1 MWRNVFKQKGDTF
14 DYIHSLLVL
23 CKWLVAGCAIG
34 VLVGAVSACFGH
46 TLLYVNELRQQ
57 YPLLVLGLPLGG
69 LVIVFLYHAFKDGD
83 DKGTNTIVASI
94 QTSSEIPFRM
104 APLIFVS
111 TVITHLLGGSAGR
124 EGAAIQLGGS
134 IAKKLAKAL
143 RLDENSQRI
152 IIMCGM
158 SAGFSA
164 LFGTPMAAAIFS
176 MEVIS
181 VGIMHY
187 SALVPCVTASMIAH
201 FVSKAFRLP
210 GEAFPVMGL
219 PVMDVK
225 SFFKIVVFAAVVG
238 AVSLLFCV
246 ILHSA
251 EHLYKK
257 YLTNPY
263 IRIFVG
269 GCLVIVFA
277 AILRT
282 DLYLGSGM
290 EIIEDIF
297 HGTAGGHE
305 MEGLHGIDVSARVGI
320 PWFAFFL
327 KMIFTA
333 MTLGA
338 GFKGGEIVPSL
349 CIGAAFGFMS
359 APLMGLSTPLIAAC
373 GMVGVFCGVT
383 NCPITSLLI
392 AFELFGF
399 EGMPYYLVTI
409 AVSYMLSG
417 YQGLYRAQRI
427 VYSKTK
433 TEFILGKRNDGQ

>member
-1 MWRNVFKQKGDTF
+1 MFKSFANRKGDAF
-14 DYIHSLLVL
+14 DYLNSFLIL
-23 CKWLVAGCAIG
+23 CKWLVAGCVVG
-34 VLVGAVSACFGH
+34 VIVGAVSCAFGH
-46 TLLYVNELRQQ
+46 TLAYVNDVRER
-57 YPLLVLGLPLGG
+57 YPYIVFGLPCAG
-69 LVIVFLYHAFKDGD
+69 LVIVFLYQFFKDGD

-111 TVITHLLGGSAGR
+111 TAITHLFGGSAGR

-134 IAKKLAKAL
+134 IAKKMARMLK
-143 RLDENSQRI
+143 LDANNQRI

-164 LFGTPMAAAIFS
+164 LFGTPMAAAVFS

-201 FVSKAFRLP
+201 FVAEGFRLK
-210 GEAFPVMGL
+210 GEAFPVAEVPAMNAE
-219 PVMDVK
+219 
-225 SFFKIVVFAAVVG
+225 SFFQMVVFAAVVG
-238 AVSLLFCV
+238 GVSLLFCL

-257 YLTNPY
+257 YFVNPY
-263 IRIFVG
+263 LRIFAA
-269 GCLVIVFA
+269 GCIVVAFA
-277 AILRT
+277 LLLRT

-290 EIIEDIF
+290 GMIERIF
-297 HGTAGGHE
+297 HGDKEALRT
-305 MEGLHGIDVSARVGI
+305 I
-320 PWFAFFL
+320 PWFAFLL
-327 KMIFTA
+327 KMLFTA
-333 MTLGA
+333 LTLGG

-349 CIGAAFGFMS
+349 CIGAAFGSMS
-359 APLMGLSTPLIAAC
+359 AALMGLPMPLIAAC

-392 AFELFGF
+392 AFELFGG

-417 YQGLYRAQRI
+417 YQGLYKAQRI

-433 TEFILGKRNDGQ
+433 TEFILKQPRNDAGKDE

>member
-1 MWRNVFKQKGDTF
+1 MWKDFWRRKGDAT
-14 DYIHSLLVL
+14 DYLNAVLIL

-34 VLVGAVSACFGH
+34 GIVGSISALFGH
-46 TLLYVNELRQQ
+46 TLLYVNELREK
-57 YPLLVLGLPLGG
+57 YPMLVLGLPVGG
-69 LVIVFLYHAFKDGD
+69 LVIVFLYHFFKDEK

-94 QTSSEIPFRM
+94 QTSSQIPFRM

-111 TVITHLLGGSAGR
+111 TTITHLFGGSAGR

-134 IAKKLAKAL
+134 IAQKIANALKLNDNDK
-143 RLDENSQRI
+143 RI
-152 IIMCGM
+152 LIMCGM

-210 GEAFPVMGL
+210 GEAFPVMGV
-219 PVMDVK
+219 PTIDPWNFM
-225 SFFKIVVFAAVVG
+225 KIVVFAAVVG
-238 AVSLLFCV
+238 GVSLLFCV

-257 YLTNPY
+257 YFKNAY
-263 IRIFVG
+263 IRIFVA
-269 GCLVIVFA
+269 GCLVVLFA

-290 EIIEDIF
+290 EIIEEIF
-297 HGTAGGHE
+297 HGLEESGGNMAG
-305 MEGLHGIDVSARVGI
+305 SSI
-320 PWFAFFL
+320 PWFAFLL

-333 MTLGA
+333 LTLGA
-338 GFKGGEIVPSL
+338 GFKGGEIVPSF
-349 CIGAAFGFMS
+349 CIGAAFGCMS
-359 APLMGLSTPLIAAC
+359 ASLMGMPTPLITAC

-399 EGMPYYLVTI
+399 AGMPYYLVTI

-417 YQGLYRAQRI
+417 YQGLYKAQRI

-433 TEFILGKRNDGQ
+433 TEYILNKKD

>member
-1 MWRNVFKQKGDTF
+1 MWKDFWRRKGDAT
-14 DYIHSLLVL
+14 DYLNSVLIL

-34 VLVGAVSACFGH
+34 VIVGAISALFGH
-46 TLLYVNELRQQ
+46 TLLYVNDLRAK
-57 YPLLVLGLPLGG
+57 YPLLVVGLPFGG
-69 LVIVFLYHAFKDGD
+69 LVIVFLYRIFKDAD
-83 DKGTNTIVASI
+83 DRGTNTIVASI
-94 QTSSEIPFRM
+94 QTSSAIPFRM

-111 TVITHLLGGSAGR
+111 TVITHLFGGSAGR

-134 IAKKLAKAL
+134 IAQKIARMLKLDDNNK
-143 RLDENSQRI
+143 RI
-152 IIMCGM
+152 LIMCGM

-201 FVSKAFRLP
+201 FVSKAFCLP
-210 GEAFPVMGL
+210 GEAFPVMGVPTIDPWNFL
-219 PVMDVK
+219 
-225 SFFKIVVFAAVVG
+225 KIVVFAAVVG
-238 AVSLLFCV
+238 GVSLLFCV

-257 YLTNPY
+257 YLKNAY
-263 IRIFVG
+263 VRIFVA
-269 GCLVIVFA
+269 GCLVILLAGV
-277 AILRT
+277 LRT

-290 EIIEDIF
+290 EIIEEIF
-297 HGTAGGHE
+297 HGLEKSGD
-305 MEGLHGIDVSARVGI
+305 MEHHI
-320 PWFAFFL
+320 PWCAFLL

-333 MTLGA
+333 LTLGA
-338 GFKGGEIVPSL
+338 GFKGGEIVPSF
-349 CIGAAFGFMS
+349 CIGAAFGYMS
-359 APLMGLSTPLIAAC
+359 ATLMGMPTTLITAC

-399 EGMPYYLVTI
+399 AGMPYYLVTI

-417 YQGLYRAQRI
+417 YQGLYKAQRI
-427 VYSKTK
+427 VYSKTR
-433 TEFILGKRNDGQ
+433 TEFILNKKE